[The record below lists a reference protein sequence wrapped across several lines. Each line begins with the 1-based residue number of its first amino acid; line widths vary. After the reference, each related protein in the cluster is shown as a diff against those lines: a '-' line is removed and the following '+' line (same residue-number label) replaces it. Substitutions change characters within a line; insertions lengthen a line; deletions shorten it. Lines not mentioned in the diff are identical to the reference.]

1 MRRRRTPK
9 AAPVTK
15 IVVANPQPKKPIFV
29 QRFARQPT
37 KTAST
42 PVLPTDVERAET
54 PPPFPDDGRPIP
66 RRHPLPMEPI
76 PEQDHVAGHD
86 HVTQPI
92 AVDEPRRLN
101 TYRNESIILDEP
113 SQRQTP
119 FVQRSVESPSRQPTQ
134 TIPEPAGPP
143 SRQPTQT
150 IPEPPTRKPTSAVE
164 EPISIVNRKATDTP
178 LEPIR
183 PGQRSALLPLEGP
196 PSRKNTEPAR
206 APAPAPAPESEPQ
219 LQPQPE
225 EQPGLLNRIRNT
237 WRHSLGSS
245 EAAPTVIQE
254 LKDQERVPSPP
265 LPPRAAT
272 MPVPPAKAPTAKVP
286 EPVPAPLTKAPT
298 AKDV

>member
-1 MRRRRTPK
+1 MACYLRRRRTPK

-15 IVVANPQPKKPIFV
+15 IVVADPQPKKPIFV

-42 PVLPTDVERAET
+42 PILPTDVERAET

-76 PEQDHVAGHD
+76 PEQDHV
-86 HVTQPI
+86 TRPI
-92 AVDEPRRLN
+92 AVDEPRRPS
-101 TYRNESIILDEP
+101 THPNESNILDEP
-113 SQRQTP
+113 SQRGAP

-134 TIPEPAGPP
+134 TIPEPVGPRA
-143 SRQPTQT
+143 RQPTQT

-164 EPISIVNRKATDTP
+164 EPTSIVNHKATETP
-178 LEPIR
+178 LEPVR
-183 PGQRSALLPLEGP
+183 PVQRSASLPLEGP
-196 PSRKNTEPAR
+196 PPRKNTEPSR
-206 APAPAPAPESEPQ
+206 APAPAPAPEPE
-219 LQPQPE
+219 PE
-225 EQPGLLNRIRNT
+225 EQPGILNRIRNT

-254 LKDQERVPSPP
+254 LKDQERVSSPP
-265 LPPRAAT
+265 PPPPRAAT

-286 EPVPAPLTKAPT
+286 EPVPVALKKAST